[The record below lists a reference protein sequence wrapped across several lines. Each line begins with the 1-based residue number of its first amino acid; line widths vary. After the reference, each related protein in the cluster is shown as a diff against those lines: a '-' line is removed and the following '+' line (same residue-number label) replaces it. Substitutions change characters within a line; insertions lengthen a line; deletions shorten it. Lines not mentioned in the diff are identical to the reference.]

1 MPTPNLPQGFDPLD
15 PDICVRGLPVGELAE
30 LRRAAPVWW
39 CEQRIGKGGFNDG
52 GYWVVTKLKDVKEVS
67 RRNDIYSSWENT
79 AIPQFPDDMAREDI
93 DLQRFVMLN
102 MDGEHHD
109 RLRRIIS
116 RGFTPRAINR
126 LRDEL
131 DHRAQN
137 IAKAA
142 AAQGGGDFVEQV
154 ACELPL
160 QAIADLLGVPQD
172 DREKLFRW
180 SNEMTGN
187 DDSEFDV
194 DPKQSSMEVLA
205 YAMQMAEV
213 KAKEPGEDIVTALIN
228 ADIDG
233 EKLSDDEFGFFVMM
247 LAVAGNETTR
257 NSITHGMIAFA
268 NNPEQWELYKKE
280 RPETAA
286 DEIVRWATPVTAFQR
301 TALVDT
307 ELGGAN
313 IPGSFGITNFG
324 LSTFDDT
331 DGDGI
336 PDVRTPN
343 VSQGVTA
350 GILSG
355 DNFNLPILISALAGR
370 RDSNVLNIPS
380 VLVNNN
386 GSAKVVS
393 KDEQPTTQVTATG
406 VNGGTQENFRDYVSA
421 GITMQ
426 ISPTISASRY
436 LRLKVSLEVSVFQ
449 GAVNGAIPPPKV
461 TRTIDT
467 TVNVPDGDTMVIGG
481 IVTDNKTRDES
492 KVPILGD
499 IPILGHLFGK
509 NADTSTRTTLYF
521 FVTPHILRDKDF
533 ADLAEVSYQKK
544 LDAADTIGVDRI
556 RVIDPKFGQSKEEM
570 DLRGFEV
577 PLYKSPARGEVD
589 SNAVGMDP
597 ARARELIRE
606 ARAKEEAAKKQTE
619 PAGGGN

>member
-15 PDICVRGLPVGELAE
+15 PDICVQGLPVDELAE

-131 DHRAQN
+131 DQRAQN

-160 QAIADLLGVPQD
+160 QAIAGLLGVPQE

-205 YAMQMAEV
+205 YAMQMAEL
-213 KAKEPGEDIVTALIN
+213 KAKEPGDDIVTALIN
-228 ADIDG
+228 ADIGG

-280 RPETAA
+280 RPATAA

-301 TALVDT
+301 TALEDT
-307 ELGGAN
+307 ELGGASIKKGQRVVMHYRSANFDEEAFHEPDTFN
-313 IPGSFGITNFG
+313 ILRSPNPHVGFGG
-324 LSTFDDT
+324 
-331 DGDGI
+331 
-336 PDVRTPN
+336 
-343 VSQGVTA
+343 
-350 GILSG
+350 
-355 DNFNLPILISALAGR
+355 
-370 RDSNVLNIPS
+370 
-380 VLVNNN
+380 
-386 GSAKVVS
+386 
-393 KDEQPTTQVTATG
+393 TG
-406 VNGGTQENFRDYVSA
+406 VHFCIGANLARMTINLIFDAVADHMPDLTSVGT
-421 GITMQ
+421 
-426 ISPTISASRY
+426 
-436 LRLKVSLEVSVFQ
+436 
-449 GAVNGAIPPPKV
+449 
-461 TRTIDT
+461 
-467 TVNVPDGDTMVIGG
+467 
-481 IVTDNKTRDES
+481 
-492 KVPILGD
+492 
-499 IPILGHLFGK
+499 
-509 NADTSTRTTLYF
+509 
-521 FVTPHILRDKDF
+521 
-533 ADLAEVSYQKK
+533 
-544 LDAADTIGVDRI
+544 
-556 RVIDPKFGQSKEEM
+556 
-570 DLRGFEV
+570 
-577 PLYKSPARGEVD
+577 PARLRSGWLNGIKHWQVD
-589 SNAVGMDP
+589 YTGAPSN
-597 ARARELIRE
+597 
-606 ARAKEEAAKKQTE
+606 
-619 PAGGGN
+619 